1 MSRGLR
7 IEYDGALYHVMNRG
21 VGRMSTFRDDDDR
34 KRFLSFVEKT
44 VVDGDIAVLAFCLM
58 PNHYHLLCST
68 PHGGLNRWMRSI
80 NGGYARAFNQRHGRV
95 GHLWQGRYKALLVE
109 DGQYMLECS
118 RYIHLNPN
126 RGKLTRPTE
135 RYRWSSYRNYVGGPT
150 VVDWIERQPILNSVG
165 GDAKQ
170 YRAYVESGKGE
181 KQLSPFERATA
192 GLVLGAESFVTKVRK
207 MLEDRVSDEQPSLN
221 ELRRSGLPSAESVE
235 HVVNEI
241 FGDEPSRRRGRM
253 KLYTLRKFSNLTT
266 TAIAKRYGRRHSAV
280 SMAVKAIDE
289 EASKSPALAK
299 RIARL
304 SKRLSNEK

>member
-1 MSRGLR
+1 
-7 IEYDGALYHVMNRG
+7 
-21 VGRMSTFRDDDDR
+21 MSTFRDDDDR

-44 VVDGDIAVLAFCLM
+44 VLDGDIAVLAFCLM

-95 GHLWQGRYKALLVE
+95 GHL
-109 DGQYMLECS
+109 
-118 RYIHLNPN
+118 
-126 RGKLTRPTE
+126 
-135 RYRWSSYRNYVGGPT
+135 
-150 VVDWIERQPILNSVG
+150 
-165 GDAKQ
+165 
-170 YRAYVESGKGE
+170 
-181 KQLSPFERATA
+181 
-192 GLVLGAESFVTKVRK
+192 
-207 MLEDRVSDEQPSLN
+207 
-221 ELRRSGLPSAESVE
+221 
-235 HVVNEI
+235 
-241 FGDEPSRRRGRM
+241 
-253 KLYTLRKFSNLTT
+253 RKFSKLTA